1 MACSYEVTGGGRGV
15 RQAVTERLL
24 RDGGSVVVIEPDEQ
38 ATAWS
43 AQNHAICVQSECES
57 I

>member
-1 MACSYEVTGGGRGV
+1 
-15 RQAVTERLL
+15 VTERLL
-24 RDGGSVVVIEPDEQ
+24 RDGGSVVVIELDEL

-43 AQNHAICVQSECES
+43 AQNHAIC